1 MPTTRRA
8 AQDQRNTTLIEAE
21 RFLWGARAKTREA
34 TEQRDYLI
42 RQWMKLKQIPEDSLL
57 VALTDES
64 MTPQDLLDDLHLSGV
79 EGLVRRIQRGYER
92 QFLSEEWDRRQV
104 QGQLE
109 KRETQNG
116 CRALWDC
123 ESRHDA

>member
-8 AQDQRNTTLIEAE
+8 AQDQRKTTLIEAE
-21 RFLWGARAKTREA
+21 RFLWGGPAKIKGA

-42 RQWMKLKQIPEDSLL
+42 RQWMKLKRLPEDGLL
-57 VALTDES
+57 AALTDER
-64 MTPQDLLDDLHLSGV
+64 MTPQDLLDDLHLSGI

-104 QGQLE
+104 RGQLE
-109 KRETQNG
+109 KREARNS
-116 CRALWDC
+116 CRALWNC
-123 ESRHDA
+123 KSRHNS